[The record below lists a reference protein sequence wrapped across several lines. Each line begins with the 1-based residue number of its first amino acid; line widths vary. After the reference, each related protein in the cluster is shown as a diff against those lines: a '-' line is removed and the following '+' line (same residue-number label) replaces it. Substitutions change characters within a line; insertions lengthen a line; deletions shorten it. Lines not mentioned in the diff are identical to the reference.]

1 MMSFLTQDLI
11 YAARQLRKNLG
22 FTAAA
27 VLTLALGIGAN
38 LTVFLILYGVILR
51 PLPFPQPQQ
60 LVRINRFYPVL
71 HDTVV
76 PAYSGTKALF
86 LSRAGRTLESSAM
99 YDYVPSHVNLLQG
112 DQVVPLEALRATS
125 SFFHVFQMEPRLGRG
140 FSPADMV
147 PNAAGVAV
155 LSDATWRQQFAA
167 DRGILG
173 RSITLGNKPY
183 TVIGVANP
191 AFRLDTKVDVWVPL
205 QIAESPTDQ
214 SNMYNFVARL
224 KPGVTGAQAQDDLR
238 RALRQL
244 KSTYPDLW
252 DQYESVRVIDFHDS
266 LVGQVRPALEMLMGA
281 VALVLVIVSANI
293 LSLLLTRSIARRR
306 EMGLRAALGAS
317 GWRILRQLLVENA
330 LLCLLGG
337 AVGVEL
343 AEFATPLLMHLSPLP
358 LPQFA
363 SLHIGGSALLFA
375 AALMLACALLF
386 SLVPAA
392 ESRRTRLNESLRV
405 NSAQMAGGR
414 NLAQK
419 SLVVGEVAVSL
430 VLMVAAGLLLTSF
443 WKLVHVSP
451 GFDAQN
457 VLTFKTSFTDQQATT
472 SASLGQRMNE
482 LAARLEAQPG
492 IEAAAAVNT
501 LPTQLTPTMPFDIPG
516 RAAGSPNAGGSED
529 YMPITAHFF
538 DALRIPV
545 MAGRSFRLSDTHGAE
560 PVVIINEQV
569 VRTYFKRQNPI
580 GQHIRVGAAMG
591 PGFEDSIRE
600 IVGVVGD
607 TKSAGLD
614 TPAPGIMYL
623 PQAQIPDRET
633 QMESALLGLSWVV
646 RTRSSQV
653 DVASAAQRIFMD
665 NARTPL
671 LSVETM
677 QSVISASMAQ
687 QRFTMMLLGCFG
699 LMSLLMG
706 GAGLYGVM
714 SYSVARRTKEIG
726 VRMAIGAHRADILRM
741 ILREAGLLMGLG
753 LVVGL
758 AASLAGAQ
766 LLRSLLFGIAPR
778 DPFTLAATCGVLLLT
793 GLFAAWWPAR
803 RAASTEPM
811 QALRME

>member
-1 MMSFLTQDLI
+1 MMNFLSQDLL
-11 YAARQLRKNLG
+11 YAVRQLRKSPA

-38 LTVFLILYGVILR
+38 LTVFLILYGVMLR

-60 LVRINRFYPVL
+60 LVRINRLYFGNHL
-71 HDTVV
+71 S
-76 PAYSGTKALF
+76 PAYAGTKALF
-86 LSRAGRTLESSAM
+86 MHRASRTLESAAA

-112 DQVVPLEALRATS
+112 NQVVPLNALRVTS
-125 SFFHVFQMEPRLGRG
+125 DFFRVFQMEPKIGRG
-140 FSPADMV
+140 FSAADMV
-147 PNAAGVAV
+147 PNAAGIAV
-155 LSDATWRQQFAA
+155 LSDTAWRQQFAA
-167 DRGILG
+167 DPNILG
-173 RSITLGNKPY
+173 RSITLGNKQY
-183 TVIGVANP
+183 TVVGVANP
-191 AFRLDTKVDVWVPL
+191 AFRLDAKTDVWTPL
-205 QIAESPTDQ
+205 PIIESAEDH
-214 SNMYNFVARL
+214 SNEYNFIGRL
-224 KPGVTGAQAQDDLR
+224 KPGITRVQAEDDLR
-238 RALRQL
+238 RTLLQL

-252 DQYESVRVIDFHDS
+252 DQQESVRVQDLHESF
-266 LVGQVRPALEMLMGA
+266 VGDIAPALTMLMGA
-281 VALVLVIVSANI
+281 VGLVLVIVSANI

-330 LLCLLGG
+330 VLCCLGG
-337 AVGVEL
+337 ILGAVL
-343 AEFATPLLMHLSPLP
+343 AQFATPLLMHLSPLP

-363 SLHIGGSALLFA
+363 SLHVGGSALLFA
-375 AALMLACALLF
+375 AGLMLACALLF
-386 SLVPAA
+386 SLVPAV
-392 ESRRTRLNESLRV
+392 ESRRTQLNESLRV
-405 NSAQMAGGR
+405 NSAQIATGR

-430 VLMVAAGLLLTSF
+430 VLLVAAGLLLTSF
-443 WKLVHVSP
+443 WKLMHVSP
-451 GFDAQN
+451 GFDAGN
-457 VLTFKTSFTDQQATT
+457 VLTFKTSFTDQQAAS
-472 SASLGQRMNE
+472 SAALGERMDE
-482 LAARLEAQPG
+482 LVTRLEAQPG
-492 IEAAAAVNT
+492 VEAAAAVNS
-501 LPTQLTPTMPFDIPG
+501 LPTQLTPDLPFEILG
-516 RAAGSPNAGGSED
+516 RKAGSSDASGNEK
-529 YMPITAHFF
+529 YMPITAGYFN
-538 DALRIPV
+538 ALGVPV

-560 PVVIINEQV
+560 PVVIMNQEV
-569 VRTYFKRQNPI
+569 AREFFKNQNPI
-580 GQHIRVGAAMG
+580 GQHIRIGGGMG
-591 PGFEDSIRE
+591 PGFEDSVRE

-614 TPAPGIMYL
+614 APAPGILYL
-623 PQAQIPDRET
+623 PASQIPDSLT
-633 QMESALLGLSWVV
+633 KMDNGLLGVSWVV
-646 RTRSSQV
+646 RTKSSQV
-653 DVASAAQRIFMD
+653 DVAAAAQRIFMD

-699 LMSLLMG
+699 LMSLFMG

-726 VRMAIGAHRADILRM
+726 VRMAIGAQRTDILRM
-741 ILREAGLLMGLG
+741 ILREAGLLVGLG